1 MDDDEL
7 ADECASIANCCI
19 TIEWALLCVDVG
31 LIYSNILLFLIE
43 NCLQLKIVGSDIS
56 QIITID
62 PCLSSTSSIL
72 QLPPFMT
79 NSSFM
84 IYQKDNST
92 RYSYLKTHDCNLPFH
107 RKNTLYNGY
116 KKCILLFSNELF
128 FYQILYF
135 IHIVQTFLFAWKYY

>member
-7 ADECASIANCCI
+7 ADECASIANCRI

-56 QIITID
+56 QVITID
-62 PCLSSTSSIL
+62 PCLSSTSIL

-79 NSSFM
+79 NSSSM
-84 IYQKDNST
+84 IYQKDDSI

-116 KKCILLFSNELF
+116 KKCILLFSNESF
-128 FYQILYF
+128 FHQILYF
-135 IHIVQTFLFAWKYY
+135 IHIGQTFLFAWKYY

>member
-7 ADECASIANCCI
+7 ADECASIANCRI
-19 TIEWALLCVDVG
+19 TIKWALLCVDVG

-56 QIITID
+56 QVITID
-62 PCLSSTSSIL
+62 PCLSSTSIL

-79 NSSFM
+79 NSSSM
-84 IYQKDNST
+84 IYQKDDSI

-116 KKCILLFSNELF
+116 KKCILLFSNESF
-128 FYQILYF
+128 FHQILYF
-135 IHIVQTFLFAWKYY
+135 IHIGQTFLFAWKYY